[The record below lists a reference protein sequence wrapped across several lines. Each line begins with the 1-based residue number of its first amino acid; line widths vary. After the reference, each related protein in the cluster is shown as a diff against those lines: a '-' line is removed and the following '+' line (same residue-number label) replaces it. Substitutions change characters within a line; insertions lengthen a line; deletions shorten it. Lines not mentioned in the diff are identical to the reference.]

1 MMVGLVFENRID
13 SREKATNVKEAG
25 RGHHLGVRDD
35 EVLKASKNVQNGKVR
50 VADAFW

>member
-13 SREKATNVKEAG
+13 SREKATHVKEAG
-25 RGHHLGVRDD
+25 RGHHLSVRYN

-50 VADAFW
+50 VADAFR